1 MGGQGLFRGKNW
13 APVIPGAIE
22 PIYSGKPG
30 FGQPTV
36 RVKPRTFS
44 MQNNSPTQS
53 QVLAKP
59 PLFMPDAPPTA
70 AALRN
75 VDPEILLDQLP
86 LELATQILAEWRA
99 SRATEGVPPPVK
111 KTVDLYAR
119 NSEMLE
125 HKYSREAQVEVGLL
139 SPVDIVKQLFV
150 HSKLLAQS
158 TWNLYRHGFLHTMN
172 AREQALVEQGL
183 PQPSLVRALAA
194 LIVASKKPMADPRS
208 LGAPQVS
215 SRRPRT
221 KSVSAADFEKLINHL
236 ATGYSTR
243 NLRPLKAQS
252 FAMAILATGLRP
264 AEWARTTI
272 RPARADEVPHGES
285 PEGWIAL
292 EVDTAKRKDDEPG
305 WKRTIVVEPGLYQVH
320 IHQHHDQL
328 HAFLNS
334 NPTAEDPAT
343 NYSVRCSRALKK
355 ACEELW
361 PEARRGKAPVRV
373 TLYTL
378 RHQARANI
386 AAAYGGFVAAAMMGH
401 SPHTGENWYSGKHR
415 ANNLSMLRR
424 VRNAGVP
431 VPVPGMDV
439 LLQAQEFENNPALM
453 ESAGHSD
460 EQRDAP

>member
-1 MGGQGLFRGKNW
+1 MGGQGQFRGKNRLP
-13 APVIPGAIE
+13 ANPGAMA
-22 PIYSGKPG
+22 PFYSGKPG
-30 FGQPTV
+30 FGRPMF
-36 RVKPRTFS
+36 RAIPRTFS
-44 MQNNSPTQS
+44 MQNTIPPQN
-53 QVLAKP
+53 QVLAKA
-59 PLFMPDAPPTA
+59 PLFMPEAPPTA
-70 AALRN
+70 AALRS

-86 LELATQILAEWRA
+86 LDLATQILSEWRA
-99 SRATEGVPPPVK
+99 SRATEGVPTPTK
-111 KTVDLYAR
+111 KTIDLYAR

-125 HKYSREAQVEVGLL
+125 HKYSREAQIEVGML
-139 SPVDIVKQLFV
+139 SPVDIVKRLFV

-172 AREQALVEQGL
+172 AREQALAEQGL

-194 LIVASKKPMADPRS
+194 LIVASKKPMADPRT
-208 LGAPQVS
+208 LS
-215 SRRPRT
+215 SPHASARRPRT

-236 ATGYSTR
+236 ATGYSAR

-264 AEWARTTI
+264 AEWARTSI
-272 RPARADEVPHGES
+272 RPARAEEVPNGES

-292 EVDTAKRKDDEPG
+292 EVDTVKRKEDEPA

-320 IHQHHDQL
+320 VLQHHDQL

-334 NPTAEDPAT
+334 SPSAEDPST

-361 PEARRGKAPVRV
+361 PDSRRGKAPVRV

-415 ANNLSMLRR
+415 ANNMSMRRR

-453 ESAGHSD
+453 ESIAYSD
-460 EQRDAP
+460 EERDAP

>member
-1 MGGQGLFRGKNW
+1 
-13 APVIPGAIE
+13 
-22 PIYSGKPG
+22 
-30 FGQPTV
+30 
-36 RVKPRTFS
+36 
-44 MQNNSPTQS
+44 MQNITPPQS
-53 QVLAKP
+53 QISAKTA
-59 PLFMPDAPPTA
+59 LFMPDAPPTA
-70 AALRN
+70 AALRS
-75 VDPEILLDQLP
+75 VDPEIMLDQLP
-86 LELATQILAEWRA
+86 LELASQILAEWRA
-99 SRATEGVPPPVK
+99 SRATEGLPPPLR

-125 HKYSREAQVEVGLL
+125 HKYSRESQVEAGML
-139 SPVDIVKQLFV
+139 SPVDIVKRLFV

-172 AREQALVEQGL
+172 VREQALAEQGL

-194 LIVASKKPMADPRS
+194 LIVASRKPMTDHRS
-208 LGAPQVS
+208 LAGSQVAPG
-215 SRRPRT
+215 RRPRT

-236 ATGYSTR
+236 ATGYSER

-264 AEWARTTI
+264 AEWARTSI
-272 RPARADEVPHGES
+272 RPARSDEVPPGES
-285 PEGWIAL
+285 PDGWISL
-292 EVDTAKRKDDEPG
+292 EVDTAKRRDDEPG
-305 WKRTIVVEPGLYQVH
+305 WKRTILVEPGLYQVH
-320 IHQHHDQL
+320 VRQHHAQL
-328 HAFLNS
+328 HAFLS
-334 NPTAEDPAT
+334 SSPTAEDPST

-361 PEARRGKAPVRV
+361 PESRRGKPPVRV

-415 ANNLSMLRR
+415 ANNLGMLRR

-439 LLQAQEFENNPALM
+439 LLQAQEFENNPASM
-453 ESAGHSD
+453 ESAAYSD
-460 EQRDAP
+460 EQFDTP